1 MDKPYTYKVVKTALI
16 GWPTCHIIFDETVIR
31 ELTVPLEAVQEM
43 VSLLNN
49 AFQVGYMEGQEA
61 E

>member
-1 MDKPYTYKVVKTALI
+1 MDEPYTYKVVES
-16 GWPTCHIIFDETVIR
+16 GMWWPKCQIIFDETVIR
-31 ELTVPLEAVQEM
+31 EVTVPLEAVQEM

-49 AFQVGYMEGQEA
+49 AFQVGYMEGQAA